1 MTGVPGGPA
10 GDGTASGGPAGD
22 GAASGAPRQASVLS
36 VAPNR
41 RSLRH
46 GGGSGASRPGRPVRA
61 EAGLS
66 LLEAIVALALTL
78 VVFAALYGA
87 VRPALVLNRSLP
99 AMADAQQ
106 RMRHAFD
113 RLHAE
118 LMTAGRGTARVE
130 PGPISRMLP
139 AVVPY
144 LVGRRARD
152 DEHRRVR
159 PDAISVLSASPDGG
173 AETRL
178 LDALA
183 GPAPEARLAPGP
195 GCAGAACG
203 YRAGDL
209 VLVFDDRPAWGL
221 FRVRDAG
228 ETALRLEPSGPT
240 ATAFEAGAAIA
251 PIDVRHYY
259 LDEEQRQL
267 RRYDGWRG
275 DFPLLDGAAALA
287 FRFFGV
293 AAGAGGP
300 CRGEGPGAPRGRL
313 EEIPL
318 ERFTDGPWCGPAGS
332 PFDADLLRVR
342 AICLDIRIEGAA
354 AGPVSVPPPASGPA
368 SGGGEGADGYHAAF
382 VVAPPNLQTAGTR
395 ALR

>member
-1 MTGVPGGPA
+1 MTGVPGKLRGE
-10 GDGTASGGPAGD
+10 
-22 GAASGAPRQASVLS
+22 GAASGV
-36 VAPNR
+36 
-41 RSLRH
+41 
-46 GGGSGASRPGRPVRA
+46 SRPGRPRPS

-66 LLEAIVALALTL
+66 LLEAIAALALTL
-78 VVFAALYGA
+78 VVAAGLYGA
-87 VRPALVLNRSLP
+87 VRPALLLNRSLP
-99 AMADAQQ
+99 AMADAHQ
-106 RMRHAFD
+106 RMRHAVD

-118 LMTAGRGTARVE
+118 LMAAGRGTARVE
-130 PGPISRMLP
+130 PGPLPRMLP

-144 LVGRRARD
+144 RVGRVRD
-152 DEHRRVR
+152 GEHRRVR
-159 PDAISVLSASPDGG
+159 PDAITMLSVSPEGG

-178 LDALA
+178 LDAVG
-183 GPAPEARLAPGP
+183 GPVPESRLARGP

-209 VLVFDDRPAWGL
+209 VLIFDDRPAWGL

-228 ETALRLEPSGPT
+228 ETTLRLEPSGPG
-240 ATAFEAGAAIA
+240 AAAFEAGAVIA

-259 LDEEQRQL
+259 LDEERRQL

-275 DFPLLDGAAALA
+275 DFPLLDGAAALQ

-300 CRGEGPGAPRGRL
+300 CRGGGPGALPGRL

-318 ERFTDGPWCGPAGS
+318 DRFTDGPWCGPAWS

-342 AICLDIRIEGAA
+342 SVGLDIRVAEAA
-354 AGPVSVPPPASGPA
+354 DGPASAPRPPASGPA
-368 SGGGEGADGYHAAF
+368 LGGVAGAAGYRAAF
-382 VVAPPNLQTAGTR
+382 VVAPPNLQIAGAR
-395 ALR
+395 APR